1 MAKTTAVDAN
11 GLRKFGMLDKVS
23 YAAGDFGCNMS
34 FALAG
39 TYFTLF
45 WTQYMGIDSLVFA
58 GLLVVLKIWD
68 AINDPLIGSL
78 MDSSTKQ
85 YKEGKFKHFIS
96 IGAIG
101 LVVAAALCFL
111 PLPGAPYMVKVI
123 LCLLGY
129 MAWDACYTIVNVPY
143 GSMLSVITA
152 DAGDRAQLGAW
163 RTLGSLA
170 ASLPMG
176 IILPIVLYDENQNI
190 MGVRLFIAA
199 LLLGVVAWFAFHFMV
214 KTTVQRVQVPPPSP
228 DAPKFNFLV
237 SIKNFVRNRPALGAT
252 LQPVAMFLGTYGA
265 GTAAAVMFQSYFK
278 NMAVFGL
285 MQIISM
291 LPMILF
297 IPFVKKITV
306 KWGKQEGACFGL
318 LFSIAACALMVV
330 VPIPPNGTGVAIYM
344 GLMLLNGL
352 GMGVSMCVSNA
363 MMADAIDYNEWKNG
377 KREEG
382 TTYALHSFFRKLA
395 QGLGPS
401 IGLVLMVALGYNEQL
416 GAAQPFEVALNM
428 RYLVAVLYLVS
439 AVLMFVGLKFVYNLD
454 KKTLEEMETAL
465 GRSTKADE

>member
-1 MAKTTAVDAN
+1 MAKQAVLDAS
-11 GLRKFGMLDKVS
+11 GHRKFGMLDKVS

-45 WTQYMGIDSLVFA
+45 WTQYMGIDSLTFA
-58 GLLVVLKIWD
+58 GLLVLLKFWD

-78 MDSSTKQ
+78 MDASTKQ
-85 YKEGKFKHFIS
+85 YKEGKFKHFIGIGS
-96 IGAIG
+96 IG
-101 LVVAAALCFL
+101 LMVAAALCFL
-111 PLPGAPYMVKVI
+111 PVPNAPYFAKIIV
-123 LCLLGY
+123 CLLGY
-129 MAWDACYTIVNVPY
+129 MAWDACYTVVNVPY

-163 RTLGSLA
+163 RTLGSMA

-176 IILPIVLYDENQNI
+176 ILLPMFMYDKDNNV
-190 MGVRLFIAA
+190 MGTRLFIAA
-199 LLLGVVAWFAFHFMV
+199 LVLGVVGLVAFRFMI
-214 KTTVQRVQVPPPSP
+214 KTTEQRVAVPPPAA
-228 DAPKFNFLV
+228 DAPKFNFIT
-237 SIKNFVRNRPALGAT
+237 SMKNFMCNRPALGAT

-265 GTAAAVMFQSYFK
+265 ATAGAVMFQAYFQNAK
-278 NMAVFGL
+278 ISGL

-291 LPMILF
+291 LPMLLF

-306 KWGKQEGACFGL
+306 KWGKKEGACAGL
-318 LFSIAACALMVV
+318 LFSVAACVAMLI
-330 VPIPPNGTGVAIYM
+330 IPMPANGTGVVIYM
-344 GLMLLNGL
+344 ILQLLNGL
-352 GMGVSMCVSNA
+352 GMGVSMCVGNA

-395 QGLGPS
+395 QGIGPS
-401 IGLVLMVALGYNEQL
+401 IGLVLMVALGYNEKL

-428 RYLVAVLYLVS
+428 RYLVAAMYLVS
-439 AVLMFVGLKFVYNLD
+439 AVLMYVGLKFVYNLD
-454 KKTLEEMETAL
+454 KKTLDEMETAL
-465 GRSTKADE
+465 GRNTK

>member
-1 MAKTTAVDAN
+1 MDDITAMEMDAS
-11 GLRKFGMLDKVS
+11 GIVSAMISGSLDACALWSPSTLAVS
-23 YAAGDFGCNMS
+23 TELGDDVVKLADNLS
-34 FALAG
+34 FADQSASVSSWICMSKYADEKSDVLLRYVKAL
-39 TYFTLF
+39 YKAKDYRADPANAEQISHWIAEMCIRDRF
-45 WTQYMGIDSLVFA
+45 WTQYMGIDALVFA

-237 SIKNFVRNRPALGAT
+237 SIKNFVHNRPALGAT

-265 GTAAAVMFQSYFK
+265 GTAATVMFQSYFK
-278 NMAVFGL
+278 NMAISGL
-285 MQIISM
+285 MMIISM
-291 LPMILF
+291 LPMVLF

-306 KWGKQEGACFGL
+306 KWGKQEGSCFGL

-352 GMGVSMCVSNA
+352 GMGVSICVGNA
-363 MMADAIDYNEWKNG
+363 C
-377 KREEG
+377 
-382 TTYALHSFFRKLA
+382 L
-395 QGLGPS
+395 
-401 IGLVLMVALGYNEQL
+401 
-416 GAAQPFEVALNM
+416 
-428 RYLVAVLYLVS
+428 LYTSRCV
-439 AVLMFVGLKFVYNLD
+439 
-454 KKTLEEMETAL
+454 
-465 GRSTKADE
+465 